1 MCGISTNCAQFFMDA
16 DPPVILKLGEMASEI
31 GYYHF
36 EWRFVT
42 LVMFNIQTL
51 IAVDAFLS
59 KYNQSVILKRGKNL
73 PSRRTHIPQYVL
85 FGTQSSEITD
95 MLKWLRESM
104 YDTSGKFIIVCA
116 AIDYEECEEK
126 EIFHTLS
133 TEHIPNVVVLKAQND
148 DSPQIYS
155 YRFIEP
161 EKCVNDNPFEINYN
175 NSENGMYWKSLFK
188 EQLTNFYQCPLIVST
203 FEQPPFMILNNSTE
217 NASGIDGDVLTL
229 LTEILNATLVIKL
242 PTGGEIWGAYED
254 NNWTGS
260 LGDIYNF
267 EAQASMCSIPLTSD
281 LYGNFQISFTYNT
294 MDIVWTAKLPLLKP
308 AWEKLLHPL
317 KFYSRLILILMFLII
332 VLLNSFTKT
341 RFWKNITQVINTSP
355 SNVNLLFY
363 SWVLFLGLPIL
374 RMPSKRNFVVF
385 VYIWIWFSFIIR
397 SCYQA
402 ALKDSLKHKL
412 YEKKFSSV
420 QDVLRDKYPFGG
432 LESLREYYSEDDDL
446 FSNWIPLNFS
456 NTYEMLDELS
466 TGTSNFVLAFNKEV
480 IMEYLKQYNG
490 SRKLQIIP
498 EKIVNSPSVIYFTKY
513 SALTGPVNRI
523 LKILV
528 ECGFIQRVYTRSTYL
543 QNKYDQT
550 KNQYEPM
557 NVKYFAGTIG
567 LLILGWVISIIFFI
581 VEAYCGRLNGK

>member
-1 MCGISTNCAQFFMDA
+1 MCGISTTCAPILMDD

-31 GYYHF
+31 GYYNF

-42 LVMFNIQTL
+42 FVMFNIQTL
-51 IAVDAFLS
+51 IAVDVFLS
-59 KYNQSVILKRGKNL
+59 KYNQSVILKRGKYL
-73 PSRRTHIPQYVL
+73 PSQRTHISQYVL
-85 FGTQSSEITD
+85 FGTQSSELSD

-116 AIDYEECEEK
+116 TIDYEECGED
-126 EIFHTLS
+126 EIFQTISNERIL
-133 TEHIPNVVVLKAQND
+133 NVVVLKAQNENN
-148 DSPQIYS
+148 PQIFS
-155 YRFIEP
+155 YRFLEP
-161 EKCVNDNPFEINYN
+161 EKCVNDIPFEIKFN
-175 NSENGMYWKSLFK
+175 NSENAMNWKSMFR
-188 EQLTNFYQCPLIVST
+188 EQLTNFHQCPLIVST
-203 FEQPPFMILNNSTE
+203 FEQPPFMILNSSE
-217 NASGIDGDVLTL
+217 NPSGIDGDVLTL
-229 LTEILNATLVIKL
+229 LSDILNATLVLKL
-242 PTGGEIWGAYED
+242 PTEGEVWGTYED

-267 EAQASMCSIPLTSD
+267 RAHASMCSIPLTSD

-317 KFYSRLILILMFLII
+317 KFYPRLILILMFLII
-332 VLLNSFTKT
+332 IILNSLTRT
-341 RFWKNITQVINTSP
+341 RFWKNITKVINASP
-355 SNVNLLFY
+355 PNVNLLFY
-363 SWVLFLGLPIL
+363 SWVIFLGLPIL

-412 YEKKFSSV
+412 YEKKFTNI
-420 QDVLRDKYPFGG
+420 QEVLRDKYPFGG
-432 LESLREYYSEDDDL
+432 LESLRDYYSEDDDI
-446 FSNWIPLNFS
+446 SNNWMSLNFS
-456 NTYEMLDELS
+456 NTYEILDELS

-480 IMEYLKQYNG
+480 IMDYLKQYNG

-528 ECGFIQRVYTRSTYL
+528 ECGFIQRVYTQSTYL
-543 QNKYDQT
+543 QSKLCDQT
-550 KNQYEPM
+550 KHQYEPM

-567 LLILGWVISIIFFI
+567 LLILGWIISIIFFT